1 MRPKR
6 SKKELLDAT
15 RASVK
20 REMAKPRMSKS
31 ARIMQRDLATVRI
44 PKQANANFGRTVAKI
59 IPYQSRKQPEKT

>member
-6 SKKELLDAT
+6 SKKELLEAT

-31 ARIMQRDLATVRI
+31 ARIMERYLAT
-44 PKQANANFGRTVAKI
+44 AE
-59 IPYQSRKQPEKT
+59 YQNREMLALGKP